1 MHYLQK
7 ILGPNLVNAPANL
20 ISNEVP
26 VHTTAALPINPRA
39 ARKYDAIVYG
49 ATGFTGRLLARY
61 YAKTYGIGK
70 SLKWAIGG
78 RSRAKLQDI
87 KNELIAIDPA
97 MKE

>member
-1 MHYLQK
+1 MLYLQK
-7 ILGPNLVNAPANL
+7 ILGSNLVIAPATP

-26 VHTTAALPINPRA
+26 VHTTAALPIIPRGA
-39 ARKYDAIVYG
+39 KKYDAIVYG

-61 YAKTYGIGK
+61 FANTYGIGK

-87 KNELIAIDPA
+87 KNELIEIDPA

>member
-1 MHYLQK
+1 MPYLQRIPGSK
-7 ILGPNLVNAPANL
+7 FLIAPATV

-26 VHTTAALPINPRA
+26 LHRTAALPINARA

-49 ATGFTGRLLARY
+49 ATGFTGRILARY

-87 KNELIAIDPA
+87 KNELISIDPA